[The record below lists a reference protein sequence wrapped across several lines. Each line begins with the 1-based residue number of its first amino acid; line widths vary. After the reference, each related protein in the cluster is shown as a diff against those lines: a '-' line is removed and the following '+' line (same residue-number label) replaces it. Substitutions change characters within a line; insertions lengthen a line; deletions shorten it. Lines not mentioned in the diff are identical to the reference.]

1 MGSVSRMNFLI
12 IEDNRSKLKQIK
24 SFIKKNYHET
34 SVHDALSYTAGLRR
48 LYEEKWDVILLD
60 MSLPIYDISQQETG
74 GDKKPVAGK
83 EIMKRMIHRKIIIP
97 TIVITQFDTFGD
109 NEISINRLNQEFCE
123 NMSEIWC
130 GTINYEDS
138 TNLWQIELKKLLDE
152 VLRRNLDDK
161 DFDC

>member
-1 MGSVSRMNFLI
+1 MKFLI

-24 SFIKKNYHET
+24 VFLKENYHDI

-48 LYEEKWDVILLD
+48 LYEEKWDLILLD

-74 GDKKPVAGK
+74 GDKKSIAGK
-83 EIMKRMIHRKIIIP
+83 EIMKRMIHHKIIIP

-109 NEISINRLNQEFCE
+109 NELSINALNQEFSE
-123 NMSEIWC
+123 SMSQVWR

-138 TNLWQIELKKLLDE
+138 TNQWQIELKKLLDE
-152 VLRRNLDDK
+152 ILRGNSDDK
-161 DFDC
+161 DINC